1 MRLQFHPI
9 AIGVA
14 VMSLADK
21 TISVLLHGT
30 PPPPLA
36 RPTRSGFFVKS
47 LVYHSL
53 HVCEH
58 VCFVLLIGSNVN
70 MTVACCLLA

>member
-1 MRLQFHPI
+1 MEP
-9 AIGVA
+9 
-14 VMSLADK
+14 
-21 TISVLLHGT
+21 